1 MSNIAQTAIPIQSS
15 LGKPQK
21 YMTAQPRTPQPSD
34 WRYVAEQIRDEK
46 DSKKMMD
53 LVAELD
59 RLLESEDES
68 RRRPHQQLPRL

>member
-1 MSNIAQTAIPIQSS
+1 
-15 LGKPQK
+15 
-21 YMTAQPRTPQPSD
+21 MTPQPRTPQPSD

-59 RLLESEDES
+59 RLLESEDKS
-68 RRRPHQQLPRL
+68 RRRPH

>member
-15 LGKPQK
+15 LREITRNREGRFP
-21 YMTAQPRTPQPSD
+21 MTPQPRAPQPRE

-53 LVAELD
+53 LVVELD
-59 RLLESEDES
+59 RLLENEDKS
-68 RRRPHQQLPRL
+68 RKRPH